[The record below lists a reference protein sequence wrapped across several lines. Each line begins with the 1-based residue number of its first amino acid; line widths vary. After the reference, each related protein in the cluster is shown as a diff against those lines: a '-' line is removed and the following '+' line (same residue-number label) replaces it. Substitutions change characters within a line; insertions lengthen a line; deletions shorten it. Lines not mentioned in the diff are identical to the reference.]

1 MSNIGSIVTT
11 HRPIGA
17 QAKVINFRE
26 AWKKAIDKYS
36 PQIPA
41 PLNNVSNRFADKLN
55 DGKAG
60 PKK

>member
-1 MSNIGSIVTT
+1 MGSVVAI

-17 QAKVINFRE
+17 QGKVINFRE

-36 PQIPA
+36 PKIPA
-41 PLNNVSNRFADKLN
+41 SLNNVSNRFADKLN